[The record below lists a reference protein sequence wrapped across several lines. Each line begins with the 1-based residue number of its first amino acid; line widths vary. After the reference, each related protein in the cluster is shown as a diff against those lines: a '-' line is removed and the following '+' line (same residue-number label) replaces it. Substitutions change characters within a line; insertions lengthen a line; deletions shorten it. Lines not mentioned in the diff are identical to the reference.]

1 MHIASSCLK
10 KSPTMADWR
19 STTGSYNIYSKTAL
33 YMNYGLV
40 FSVFNSSLASGAIRC
55 SGALFINQPKLRVIR
70 IHLLPPEY
78 SRKTKD

>member
-10 KSPTMADWR
+10 KFPTMADWR

-40 FSVFNSSLASGAIRC
+40 LSVFNSSLAGCAIGC
-55 SGALFINQPKLRVIR
+55 SEALFINQPKLGVIR

>member
-10 KSPTMADWR
+10 KFPTMADWR
-19 STTGSYNIYSKTAL
+19 STTGSYNIYSKT
-33 YMNYGLV
+33 GLV
-40 FSVFNSSLASGAIRC
+40 FSVFNSSLAGCGC
-55 SGALFINQPKLRVIR
+55 SEALFINQPKLGVIR